1 MSNDRPKNWRPG
13 RMTTD
18 PARLVALDVLE
29 QVRHGAYANIALPQ
43 TLRKAGISGRGRG
56 FATNLTYGTL
66 RMQGKWDAIIARC
79 VAGRDFDDIDPL
91 VLDILRLGAHQL
103 LDMKVPLHAAMNET
117 VNMARNEAGTG
128 ASGFVNAVMHRISER
143 TPDDWDDLLAEE
155 LEPDGQKAVLG
166 ALTSHPQWIIDRL
179 EESLVA
185 SGRPAADLGD
195 VLAANNDPALVAL
208 APRDISS
215 EEIAAQASEWRM
227 PNRPGDIV
235 SGAVVLERGN
245 PGRLPAVRD
254 HGAGVQDEGSQLVAL
269 IAAYAPL
276 KGSDKAW
283 LDLCAGPGGKAAS
296 LAREAKPRGAQL
308 FANEQ
313 HGHRLDLVAQA
324 VEPYE
329 DIVVLREGDGRELGE
344 LEPNRFD
351 RVLVD
356 VPCSGLGSLRRRPE
370 ARWVKHDGDAANM
383 SPVQLDLLR
392 AAIACARPSGIIVYA
407 TCSPDLRETREI
419 VDQATGVEVLDAVE
433 IARSVAVPGSLDTV
447 HGPYLQLWP
456 DEHDT
461 DGMFAAVF
469 RKLDKG
475 ATEAADTTSVETGE
489 QDMSEERAAGAEDS
503 DSPAEPVEGNSQA
516 GEAEADS
523 AEESDEVKEES
534 QDELA
539 EEPAADDLGDEREGP
554 VA

>member
-155 LEPDGQKAVLG
+155 LEADGQKAVLG

-179 EESLVA
+179 EDSLVA

-235 SGAVVLERGN
+235 AGAVVLERGN

-329 DIVVLREGDGRELGE
+329 DIVVLREGDGRELVE

-392 AAIACARPSGIIVYA
+392 AAIACARPGGIIVYA

-469 RKLDKG
+469 RKSGEAKLEDAASTEQSDEADPELPPSAEDQPEDVTG
-475 ATEAADTTSVETGE
+475 AEAARTP
-489 QDMSEERAAGAEDS
+489 S
-503 DSPAEPVEGNSQA
+503 DSEP
-516 GEAEADS
+516 D
-523 AEESDEVKEES
+523 
-534 QDELA
+534 
-539 EEPAADDLGDEREGP
+539 EEPENESVNEVANDLSE
-554 VA
+554 

>member
-1 MSNDRPKNWRPG
+1 MTNDRPKNWRPG

-29 QVRHGAYANIALPQ
+29 QVRGGAYANIALPA

-56 FATNLTYGTL
+56 FATNLTYGAL
-66 RMQGKWDAIIARC
+66 RMQGKWDAIISRC
-79 VAGRDFDDIDPL
+79 VSGRDFDEIDPL

-117 VNMARNEAGTG
+117 VNMARNEVGTG
-128 ASGFVNAVMHRISER
+128 ASGFINAVMHRISER
-143 TPDDWDDLLAEE
+143 SPEEWDALLAEE
-155 LEPDGQKAVLG
+155 LADEGEKAVLG
-166 ALTSHPQWIIDRL
+166 ALTSHPQWIIARL
-179 EESLVA
+179 EDSLIA
-185 SGRPAADLGD
+185 AGRPAADLGD

-208 APRDISS
+208 APRDMSP
-215 EEIAAQASEWRM
+215 EEISAEATESRM

-235 SGAVVLERGN
+235 ADAVVLERGN
-245 PGRLPAVRD
+245 PGRLQCVRS

-269 IAAYAPL
+269 IAAYAPI
-276 KGSDKAW
+276 KGTDAAW

-296 LAREAKPRGAQL
+296 LAREASTRGARL

-370 ARWVKHDGDAANM
+370 ARWAKRDSDAQNM
-383 SPVQLDLLR
+383 VPIQQELLR
-392 AAIACARPSGIIVYA
+392 SAIACTRPEGLIIYS

-419 VDQATGVEVLDAVE
+419 VDGAEGVEVLDAAE

-447 HGPYLQLWP
+447 AGPYVQMWP

-461 DGMFAAVF
+461 DGMFVAVLRKLADRPDANEENAIADENLAVGEDGVMAAV
-469 RKLDKG
+469 
-475 ATEAADTTSVETGE
+475 
-489 QDMSEERAAGAEDS
+489 EDS
-503 DSPAEPVEGNSQA
+503 GSERQQV
-516 GEAEADS
+516 
-523 AEESDEVKEES
+523 EES
-534 QDELA
+534 A
-539 EEPAADDLGDEREGP
+539 EEPAELDVEDRGDMGAPAGRADADG
-554 VA
+554 